1 MPAKGGQKKSA
12 QKCSHAGEKL
22 KVQAQC
28 KDKHVLMT
36 SHRKNS
42 GGHTGDAAL
51 VGLSLILTPWETDP
65 ARTCK
70 DEYYDKSSQ
79 SAPRNLW

>member
-22 KVQAQC
+22 KVQAQR
-28 KDKHVLMT
+28 KDK
-36 SHRKNS
+36 RANDAPQRNS

-51 VGLSLILTPWETDP
+51 VGLSLIFTPWETDP

-70 DEYYDKSSQ
+70 DDY
-79 SAPRNLW
+79 